1 MESKTSKEVIIFK
14 IFKDWKKQLNKFKDE
29 LHQIID
35 FDFQFETQ
43 TNDSLHESVQL
54 QAIKKPAKLV
64 VFCNN
69 LHPIK

>member
-1 MESKTSKEVIIFK
+1 MESKTSKEAIIFK

-54 QAIKKPAKLV
+54 QAIKKPTKLV
-64 VFCNN
+64 AVCNN